1 MCRVNGTFFA
11 IQVFYFASSF
21 TIQTNFIQS
30 MIKIRYALLFIAVV
44 LFAAC
49 TKFDNITTDE
59 WQPDVALTLFNTSI
73 NTVDLFE
80 DYGQAGELLIDTDQ
94 QLTFVYRS
102 NGYSVESKD
111 VLTLIPDVSFPMIDT
126 FMKLPYPL
134 PADITIDY
142 IVAKSGE
149 IKFTTGNPYTEPV
162 EFTFTIPESKL
173 NGVPFS
179 KTVTIGAANDVLPI
193 FPSIASYP
201 LADYILTPQSD
212 SMIFQY
218 SARLVNSGSMV
229 TLPAVIVDFIDPV
242 YVYAQ
247 GFLGSG
253 SFPIPLDS
261 VEVDFFELFSDGSVF
276 FEEPTMTISTR
287 NSFGFPVRAYFN
299 ILNAINI
306 DGTSIPFGSDE
317 LSAGVDFNYPS
328 INEVGEEAETVFVI
342 DKDNSNIANIIGQ
355 PVAYFEYE
363 VEVIS
368 NPDGDTSITSFV
380 TDTSSFYLD
389 AEVEL
394 PLYGKVDGFTV
405 NDTLDFEL
413 TGEYDEVNDVEFKLV
428 TENEFPLDVEL
439 QVLFTDNEYNVI
451 DELLTASERILTS
464 APVDT
469 NGEAI
474 DSSRKETFI
483 PFPKDRFNNVKEKAT
498 RILVQARVTSA
509 NDGNTSVRI
518 REHHEVDI
526 KLGVIAGV
534 NP

>member
-1 MCRVNGTFFA
+1 
-11 IQVFYFASSF
+11 
-21 TIQTNFIQS
+21 

-44 LFAAC
+44 LMAAC

-102 NGYSVESKD
+102 NGYAVESKD
-111 VLTLIPDVSFPMIDT
+111 VLTLIPDVAFPMIDT

-149 IKFTTGNPYTEPV
+149 LRLGAANPFPEPL

-173 NGVPFS
+173 DGVPFS
-179 KTVTIGAANDVLPI
+179 KTVTISPANNGSSTI
-193 FPSIASYP
+193 SIASYP
-201 LADYILTPQSD
+201 LKDYILTPQGD
-212 SMIFQY
+212 SMIFKY
-218 SARLVNSGSMV
+218 SARLLDSDSLVI
-229 TLPAVIVDFIDPV
+229 LPTPTVGVDFLDPV
-242 YVYAQ
+242 YSYAQ

-299 ILNAINI
+299 VLNAINI
-306 DGTSIPFGSDE
+306 DGSSIPFGSDE

-328 INEVGEEAETVFVI
+328 INEVGEDAETVFVI
-342 DKDNSNIANIIGQ
+342 DKDNSNIENIIGQ

-413 TGEYDEVNDVEFKLV
+413 TGEYAEVNDVEFKLV

-451 DELLTASERILTS
+451 DELLTASERILAS
-464 APVDT
+464 APVDS
-469 NGEAI
+469 NGEAT

-498 RILVQARVTSA
+498 RILVQAKVTSA